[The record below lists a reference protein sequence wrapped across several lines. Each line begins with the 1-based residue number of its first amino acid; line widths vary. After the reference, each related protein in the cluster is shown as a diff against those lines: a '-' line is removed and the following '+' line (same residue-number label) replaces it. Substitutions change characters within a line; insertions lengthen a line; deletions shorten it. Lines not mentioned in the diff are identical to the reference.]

1 MTDAMDLVEMND
13 YVTEW
18 MDGLRFLASCFKRFS
33 CDWVTRDHH
42 AVYVGEKRP
51 EMVFRCGRTCL

>member
-1 MTDAMDLVEMND
+1 MTDAMGLVEMND

-18 MDGLRFLASCFKRFS
+18 MDTLRFVDSCFKRFS

-42 AVYVGEKRP
+42 AVFVGKP
-51 EMVFRCGRTCL
+51 ELVFKAGVTTL